1 MQLAVETAK
10 EATLGTAS
18 IALHYYLSCSAGL
31 SYLHW
36 NSFEQQLSIGIWC
49 FTNVERLF
57 IIIYFQGFEGSIVG
71 ENFSLSDPSS
81 NNPLVHGGF
90 DSGGGLIS
98 FHSVSDN

>member
-1 MQLAVETAK
+1 MESAK

-49 FTNVERLF
+49 F